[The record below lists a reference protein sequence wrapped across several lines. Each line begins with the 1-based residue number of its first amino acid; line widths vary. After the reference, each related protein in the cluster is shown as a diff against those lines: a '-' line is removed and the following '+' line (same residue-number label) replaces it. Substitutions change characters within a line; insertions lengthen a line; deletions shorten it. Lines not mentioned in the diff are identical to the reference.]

1 MKSIKPYVFFGLL
14 LIISV
19 LFVNGVAAE
28 ENNLKISLHVYEP
41 TSDDDIFD
49 YNKDILLFLKIINN
63 YNYWVSIGNN
73 HNNKPQL
80 NLEIKNKDENI
91 IYGDFFA
98 NTILIPPNSEIQII
112 IPFKYYNE
120 MKIEERIDSW
130 NIKPELTFNSIE
142 YYNEPF
148 EATKKLNYYINA
160 PSSNSPVVGNILT
173 FDVEDPNSK
182 LNVENNDGN
191 DIAMKVTNYLSK
203 EDKTIFDDIFSN
215 VITWI
220 VIGIIGAILAFVGI
234 SKYKSK

>member
-1 MKSIKPYVFFGLL
+1 MKSIKPYVLFGLL

-41 TSDDDIFD
+41 TSGNDIFD
-49 YNKDILLFLKIINN
+49 YNKDILLSLKIINN
-63 YNYWVSIGNN
+63 YNYWVSIGSNYN
-73 HNNKPQL
+73 KKPQL

-112 IPFKYYNE
+112 IPFKYYND

-130 NIKPELTFNSIE
+130 NIKPQLTFGSIN

-148 EATKKLNYYINA
+148 EATQKSKISINA
-160 PSSNSPVVGNILT
+160 PSSNSPIVGNILAFST
-173 FDVEDPNSK
+173 EDPNAE
-182 LNVENNDGN
+182 LNAENNEGN
-191 DIAMKVTNYLSK
+191 EFAMKVTNYLSK
-203 EDKTIFDDIFSN
+203 EEKTISDELL
-215 VITWI
+215 
-220 VIGIIGAILAFVGI
+220 IGIFLIIAAIIIGGLWKLKGRE
-234 SKYKSK
+234 

>member
-1 MKSIKPYVFFGLL
+1 MKSIKPYVLFGLL

-41 TSDDDIFD
+41 TSGNDFFD
-49 YNKDILLFLKIINN
+49 CNKDILLSLKIINN
-63 YNYWVSIGNN
+63 YNYWVSIGSNYN
-73 HNNKPQL
+73 KKPQL

-112 IPFKYYNE
+112 IPFKYYND

-130 NIKPELTFNSIE
+130 NIKPKLTFGSIN

-148 EATKKLNYYINA
+148 EATEKSKHSI
-160 PSSNSPVVGNILT
+160 PSSNSPIVGNILAFST
-173 FDVEDPNSK
+173 EDPNAE
-182 LNVENNDGN
+182 LNAENNGGN
-191 DIAMKVTNYLSK
+191 DIAMKITNYLSK

-220 VIGIIGAILAFVGI
+220 VIAILATILAGVGI
-234 SKYKSK
+234 SKYKSE

>member
-1 MKSIKPYVFFGLL
+1 MKSIKPYGLFGLL

-41 TSDDDIFD
+41 TSGNDIFD
-49 YNKDILLFLKIINN
+49 YNKDILLSLKIINN
-63 YNYWVSIGNN
+63 YNYWVSIGSNYN
-73 HNNKPQL
+73 KKPQL

-112 IPFKYYNE
+112 IPFKYYND

-130 NIKPELTFNSIE
+130 NIKPQLTFGSIN

-148 EATKKLNYYINA
+148 EATEKSKNSINA
-160 PSSNSPVVGNILT
+160 PSSNSPIVGNILAFST
-173 FDVEDPNSK
+173 EDPNAE
-182 LNVENNDGN
+182 LNAENNEGN
-191 DIAMKVTNYLSK
+191 ELAMKVTNYLSK
-203 EDKTIFDDIFSN
+203 KEKTISDELL
-215 VITWI
+215 
-220 VIGIIGAILAFVGI
+220 IGIILIIVAIIIGGLWRLKGRE
-234 SKYKSK
+234 